1 MKRFRW
7 SDEMRD
13 ELFTIVTVENAMS
26 EIRNEKLK
34 LENSPDSYSEIN
46 ARKALYKRVCF
57 SLCSLQIA
65 DFVPEGWMNTTQVS
79 REYGLVKKRRDR
91 EALMELEAS

>member
-1 MKRFRW
+1 
-7 SDEMRD
+7 MRD

-34 LENSPDSYSEIN
+34 LENSPETYSEIN
-46 ARKALYKRVCF
+46 ARKALYKR
-57 SLCSLQIA
+57 IA

-91 EALMELEAS
+91 EALMELEGA